1 MESVVDQTRLRL
13 HRERTERKNFINLY
27 YFIKYLILII
37 VVFFKINCKRFCKF
51 NTNFVI
57 YDF

>member
-1 MESVVDQTRLRL
+1 MESVFDHTRLRP
-13 HRERTERKNFINLY
+13 HRDRTKQKNFLNLY

-37 VVFFKINCKRFCKF
+37 AVFFKINYKRFCKF

-57 YDF
+57 Y